1 MAYRFIDE
9 NQEEFGLRWL
19 LAHMGICVNA
29 YYNYLKQT
37 KAEYNLQKEQVCN
50 EIKTVY
56 HDLNGIVGHR
66 GMQIFLAR
74 RGIYLSKTT
83 IHKYMNREMHLHCI
97 CRRRKPSYKKGHA
110 HKIFPNILQ
119 QNFEVERPNKVW
131 CTDFTYLYL
140 TNGNIRYNCTV
151 IDLYDRSVV
160 SSVNDRFIT
169 SDLAIKAVDKAIAA
183 TGCDPKELI
192 LHSDQGS
199 QFTTVEFVLHCQ
211 NLGIT
216 QSMSRAG
223 TPYDNAAM
231 ERYYNTLKTELIY
244 QYCFDTVNE
253 FDYAIAEFV
262 YNALNKENVL
272 AFSSFVSVSTKRK
285 ICSSL
290 DRSIRYSPLLEGGH
304 LF

>member
-1 MAYRFIDE
+1 MKIRKNSGFAGY
-9 NQEEFGLRWL
+9 L
-19 LAHMGICVNA
+19 HICVNA

-37 KAEYNLQKEQVCN
+37 KADYNLQKEQICN
-50 EIKTVY
+50 EIKAVY

-74 RGIYLSKTT
+74 KGIYLSKTT

-97 CRRRKPSYKKGHA
+97 CRRRKPSYKKDHA

-119 QNFEVERPNKVW
+119 QNFEVESPNKVW

-140 TNGNIRYNCTV
+140 TNGNVRYNCTV

-160 SSVNDRFIT
+160 SSVNGRFIT

-199 QFTTVEFVLHCQ
+199 QFTALEFVLHCQ

-231 ERYYNTLKTELIY
+231 ERYYNTLKTELIH
-244 QYCFDTVNE
+244 QYCFDTVSDL
-253 FDYAIAEFV
+253 DYAISEFA
-262 YNALNKENVL
+262 YNWYNQVRPHSHNGYKTPFE
-272 AFSSFVSVSTKRK
+272 KRYG
-285 ICSSL
+285 L
-290 DRSIRYSPLLEGGH
+290 R
-304 LF
+304 